1 MRIDIESK
9 KRGYASLEV
18 IAMSLIG
25 FTLVLALLSIAL
37 NKRIL
42 IKNEIKAYEKKLD
55 NDDER
60 TIFLAE
66 ILSSIK
72 NYSDEESL
80 RVSEDNNVEDDGL
93 YKLSLLTR
101 KNDKFNLY
109 FNEEN
114 NIFMLEDNTN
124 IYYYDYEIRNTDVYL
139 RERSLYVK

>member
-18 IAMSLIG
+18 IAMSLMG

-60 TIFLAE
+60 TRFLAE
-66 ILSSIK
+66 ILSSINK
-72 NYSDEESL
+72 KIIVMK
-80 RVSEDNNVEDDGL
+80 RV
-93 YKLSLLTR
+93 
-101 KNDKFNLY
+101 
-109 FNEEN
+109 
-114 NIFMLEDNTN
+114 
-124 IYYYDYEIRNTDVYL
+124 
-139 RERSLYVK
+139 

>member
-60 TIFLAE
+60 TRFLAE
-66 ILSSIK
+66 ILSSINK
-72 NYSDEESL
+72 ENYSDEDLSNHFNLTLDEIKQK
-80 RVSEDNNVEDDGL
+80 EIEI
-93 YKLSLLTR
+93 LSLLKNDDGVKVLRKTR
-101 KNDKFNLY
+101 K
-109 FNEEN
+109 
-114 NIFMLEDNTN
+114 DN
-124 IYYYDYEIRNTDVYL
+124 
-139 RERSLYVK
+139 

>member
-55 NDDER
+55 NDER
-60 TIFLAE
+60 TRFLAE
-66 ILSSIK
+66 ILSSINK
-72 NYSDEESL
+72 ENYSDEESL
-80 RVSEDNNVEDDGL
+80 RVSEDNIN
-93 YKLSLLTR
+93 
-101 KNDKFNLY
+101 
-109 FNEEN
+109 
-114 NIFMLEDNTN
+114 
-124 IYYYDYEIRNTDVYL
+124 
-139 RERSLYVK
+139 